1 MSLSLAHP
9 LRLCR
14 YAVLFQDTRGRFG
27 SDGDF
32 VPVEHEKA
40 DGAATVRWARAHE
53 VSEKV
58 RLCNRHVTDALQC
71 TLYNYAL
78 IPTRRR

>member
-1 MSLSLAHP
+1 M
-9 LRLCR
+9 
-14 YAVLFQDTRGRFG
+14 RGRFG

-53 VSEKV
+53 MSEKGRV
-58 RLCNRHVTDALQC
+58 CNRHVTDALQC
-71 TLYNYAL
+71 TTMHSFQHDDGDILKVGT
-78 IPTRRR
+78 PRRH